1 MRMKGFVG
9 GSSRAMLREI
19 PRDVEALSMCEHH
32 QVSDKPR
39 IVSLEGMHRR
49 DIVRGLWAGTL
60 VLAVPA
66 TAGCE
71 SAAEFFAPSDADLAP
86 MAAQAW
92 EQTKRETPISR
103 DARAN
108 ARLQAVGP
116 KIASVANVPNAQ
128 WEFVVFDS
136 QEKNAFVLPGGKVGF
151 YKGLMDF
158 TENDDQVAA
167 VLGHEVGHVV
177 RRHAALRAGQQQAT
191 ALGLAL
197 GGALAGGVLENE
209 GQKDAAM
216 AILGA
221 GATVGILLP
230 FSRGNELEA
239 DKLGVDYMHATGY
252 DVKQSIRLWEL
263 MGAASS
269 SRPTEWM
276 STHPNPET
284 RISELRAYIN
294 TRGYARV

>member
-1 MRMKGFVG
+1 MCDHHL
-9 GSSRAMLREI
+9 SSDRA
-19 PRDVEALSMCEHH
+19 
-32 QVSDKPR
+32 K

-49 DIVRGLWAGTL
+49 DIVRGLWGGTML
-60 VLAVPA
+60 LGVSGA
-66 TAGCE
+66 AGCA

-108 ARLQAVGP
+108 SRLQSVGT
-116 KIASVANVPNAQ
+116 KIASVANIPNAQ

-136 QEKNAFVLPGGKVGF
+136 KEKNAFVLPGGKVGF

-167 VLGHEVGHVV
+167 VLGHEVGHVAA
-177 RRHAALRAGQQQAT
+177 RHAALRYGQQQAT
-191 ALGLAL
+191 SLGIAL
-197 GGALAGGVLENE
+197 GGALAGGVLDE
-209 GQKDAAM
+209 GGRDAAM
-216 AILGA
+216 AIMGA
-221 GATVGILLP
+221 GATVGVLLP
-230 FSRGNELEA
+230 FSRNNELEA

-252 DVKQSIRLWEL
+252 DVKQSIRLWER

-269 SRPTEWM
+269 ERPTEWM

-284 RISELRAYIN
+284 RIQELRSYIN
-294 TRGYARV
+294 ARGYASV

>member
-1 MRMKGFVG
+1 
-9 GSSRAMLREI
+9 
-19 PRDVEALSMCEHH
+19 MCEHH
-32 QVSDKPR
+32 QVADKPK

-49 DIVRGLWAGTL
+49 DIVRGLWSGTL
-60 VLAVPA
+60 LLGVSGA
-66 TAGCE
+66 AGCAG
-71 SAAEFFAPSDADLAP
+71 AAEFFAPSDADLVP

-108 ARLQAVGP
+108 SRLQSVGT
-116 KIASVANVPNAQ
+116 KIAGVASIPDAQ

-167 VLGHEVGHVV
+167 VLGHEVGHVKA
-177 RRHAALRAGQQQAT
+177 RHAALRYGQQQAT
-191 ALGLAL
+191 SLGLAL
-197 GGALAGGVLENE
+197 GGAVLGGAAGNMSRDQQE
-209 GQKDAAM
+209 AIM
-216 AILGA
+216 AIAGA

-230 FSRGNELEA
+230 FSRNNELEA
-239 DKLGVDYMHATGY
+239 DKLGVDYMHSANY
-252 DVKQSIRLWEL
+252 DVKQSIRLWER
-263 MGAASS
+263 MGAASTE
-269 SRPTEWM
+269 RPTEWM

-284 RISELRAYIN
+284 RINELRSYIN
-294 TRGYARV
+294 TRGYASV